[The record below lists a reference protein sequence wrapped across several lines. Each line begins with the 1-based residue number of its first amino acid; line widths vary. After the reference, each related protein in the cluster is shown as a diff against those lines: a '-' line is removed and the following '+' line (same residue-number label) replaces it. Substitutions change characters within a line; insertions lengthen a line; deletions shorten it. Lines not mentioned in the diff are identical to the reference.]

1 MALGARFSFEELV
14 DDAKQMLFTGRM
26 RAWKESADAYALQY
40 GVTPDEV
47 EAIGERHLGAGT
59 EGWAARC
66 VNELAWTMGGDK
78 EAASTLFQL
87 YRVDRAARQLAVDWR
102 DIKLVHEKK
111 LPATQLSDM
120 EKKVVRDYRALV
132 HEVTIAS
139 GDAPQYAQFLVN
151 AYQQNLRQHMQLE
164 SRISRS

>member
-1 MALGARFSFEELV
+1 
-14 DDAKQMLFTGRM
+14 
-26 RAWKESADAYALQY
+26 
-40 GVTPDEV
+40 
-47 EAIGERHLGAGT
+47 
-59 EGWAARC
+59 
-66 VNELAWTMGGDK
+66 
-78 EAASTLFQL
+78 
-87 YRVDRAARQLAVDWR
+87 VDRAARQLAVDWR